1 MTETIRI
8 AVLNFVHETVT
19 FLPNDTTLDDFVHD
33 GSPARG
39 EALLAW
45 EPRSY
50 MGGFEKVAREHAGVE
65 LVGIESPLWP
75 KTGTGSGWITT
86 EAYEHFLG
94 RMIAEL
100 EDGGRWH
107 GVYLALHG
115 AMGVRGVARPEA
127 DIARRVRLVVDR
139 DGAAMDWRLTV
150 DGPGPARPHLG
161 SARARPVYERL
172 LRLPLRRRAGCRHDG
187 PGDDQRQARA
197 CAEGGGGRRG
207 LGLAPAGGIVE
218 DGDGT

>member
-1 MTETIRI
+1 MPGGAIGMRAMTTPPFLDGR
-8 AVLNFVHETVT
+8 AVDVRSNGLAPLARAAIVCARSISSGGITDPS

-39 EALLAW
+39 DALLAW

-50 MGGFEKVAREHAGVE
+50 MGGFVKVAREHARVE

-75 KTGTGSGWITT
+75 RAGTGSGWITR

-94 RMIAEL
+94 RMIADRER
-100 EDGGRWH
+100 GGRWH

-127 DIARRVRLVVDR
+127 DIA
-139 DGAAMDWRLTV
+139 
-150 DGPGPARPHLG
+150 
-161 SARARPVYERL
+161 
-172 LRLPLRRRAGCRHDG
+172 
-187 PGDDQRQARA
+187 
-197 CAEGGGGRRG
+197 
-207 LGLAPAGGIVE
+207 
-218 DGDGT
+218 

>member
-1 MTETIRI
+1 MTGAIRI

-50 MGGFEKVAREHAGVE
+50 MGGFVKVAREHAGVE

-75 KTGTGSGWITT
+75 RTGTGSGWITM

-94 RMIAEL
+94 RMIAKL
-100 EDGGRWH
+100 EHGGRWH

-127 DIARRVRLVVDR
+127 DIARRVREVVGR
-139 DGAAMDWRLTV
+139 DAFIAGTFD
-150 DGPGPARPHLG
+150 PHGNEDAEFL
-161 SARARPVYERL
+161 AQADFAFCAKY
-172 LRLPLRRRAGCRHDG
+172 LPHYDSK
-187 PGDDQRQARA
+187 
-197 CAEGGGGRRG
+197 
-207 LGLAPAGGIVE
+207 
-218 DGDGT
+218 